1 MKRSCEDL
9 GLCQARTP
17 ACLGC
22 QHASTPHPT
31 YPFAPDVIDG
41 APARKPARPFGFR
54 ATDVVGAMALV
65 ALTFFLAGW
74 LL

>member
-22 QHASTPHPT
+22 QHATT
-31 YPFAPDVIDG
+31 AYPLAPGVIDG
-41 APARKPARPFGFR
+41 APARKPALLLGFR
-54 ATDVVGAMALV
+54 ATDVAGAMALV
-65 ALTFFLAGW
+65 ALAFFLAGW

>member
-22 QHASTPHPT
+22 QQSVTA
-31 YPFAPDVIDG
+31 YPFAPGVIDG
-41 APARKPARPFGFR
+41 APARKSALLLGFR
-54 ATDVVGAMALV
+54 ASDVVGAVALV
-65 ALTFFLAGW
+65 ALAFFLAGW

>member
-1 MKRSCEDL
+1 MKRRCEDL

-22 QHASTPHPT
+22 RQSVTA
-31 YPFAPDVIDG
+31 YPFAPGVIDG
-41 APARKPARPFGFR
+41 APVRKPARPFGFR
-54 ATDVVGAMALV
+54 ATDVVGAVALV
-65 ALTFFLAGW
+65 ALAFFLAGW